1 MNTLIIKP
9 QNKSDYELF
18 VNLAKRLKVKY
29 EEQVIDDDAPTKEEI
44 LNQIKEDYIALK
56 NGLWFAWVIM
66 VLRQRKTPAV
76 QLNAINQYAE
86 IRIGLFR

>member
-29 EEQVIDDDAPTKEEI
+29 EEQVIDDDPPSKEEI
-44 LNQIKEDYIALK
+44 SRQIKEDYIALK
-56 NGLWFAWVIM
+56 KGTL
-66 VLRQRKTPAV
+66 KTRPLMDI
-76 QLNAINQYAE
+76 LNKI
-86 IRIGLFR
+86 

>member
-18 VNLAKRLKVKY
+18 VNLAKRLRIKY

-56 NGLWFAWVIM
+56 KGTL
-66 VLRQRKTPAV
+66 KTRPLTDI
-76 QLNAINQYAE
+76 LNE
-86 IRIGLFR
+86 I

>member
-29 EEQVIDDDAPTKEEI
+29 EEQVIDDAPTKEEI
-44 LNQIKEDYIALK
+44 LLQIKEDYIALK
-56 NGLWFAWVIM
+56 KGTLKTRPFADFMAELKDEGL
-66 VLRQRKTPAV
+66 L
-76 QLNAINQYAE
+76 
-86 IRIGLFR
+86 

>member
-29 EEQVIDDDAPTKEEI
+29 EEQVIDDAPTKEEI
-44 LNQIKEDYIALK
+44 LRQIKEDYIALK
-56 NGLWFAWVIM
+56 KGTLKTRPFADFMAELKDEGL
-66 VLRQRKTPAV
+66 L
-76 QLNAINQYAE
+76 
-86 IRIGLFR
+86 

>member
-18 VNLAKRLKVKY
+18 VNLAKRLKIKY

-56 NGLWFAWVIM
+56 KGTL
-66 VLRQRKTPAV
+66 KTRPLTDI
-76 QLNAINQYAE
+76 LNE
-86 IRIGLFR
+86 I

>member
-29 EEQVIDDDAPTKEEI
+29 EEQIIDEDAPTKEEI

-56 NGLWFAWVIM
+56 KGTLKTRPFADLMAELQDEGL
-66 VLRQRKTPAV
+66 L
-76 QLNAINQYAE
+76 
-86 IRIGLFR
+86 